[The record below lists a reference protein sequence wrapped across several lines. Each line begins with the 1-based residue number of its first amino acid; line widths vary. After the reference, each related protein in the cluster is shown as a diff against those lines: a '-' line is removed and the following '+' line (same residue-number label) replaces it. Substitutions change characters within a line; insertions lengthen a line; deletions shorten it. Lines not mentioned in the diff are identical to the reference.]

1 MTGIEDLYDKFLSST
16 GICTDTRNITEG
28 SLFFALKGE
37 NFNGNDYAQQALD
50 KGCSYAVVDEE
61 SSEDNPRFVDVI
73 DSLKA
78 LQELA
83 KYHRKQLATPIIAL
97 TGSNG
102 KTTTKEL
109 MHKVLA
115 SKYNVL
121 ATSGNLNN
129 HIGVPLTLLRLKK
142 EHELAIIEMGA
153 NHQGEIEQYCQ
164 VALPNYGLITNIG
177 LAHLEGFGGEQGV
190 LKGKSEL
197 FKYIDSKGGTIFF
210 NSSDPKL
217 NTLELK
223 TDKIINY
230 GTKGITGELLASD
243 PKLSF
248 KYVDGDYQSD
258 EISTQLVGGYNF
270 INMLAAI
277 CVGRHFDVDHKDI
290 ENALTQYTP
299 DNNRSQLLEGKNKL
313 VLDAYNANPS
323 SMKAA
328 LQNFANM
335 DGDKLCILGDM
346 LELGEVADDKH
357 TEIYQLTREL
367 GLDSYFVG
375 PIFSKIGANESF
387 PSTDILL
394 EYIIENPQENRTIL
408 IKGSRGMRLER
419 LVDLLK

>member
-1 MTGIEDLYDKFLSST
+1 MTGIEDLYEKYLSST
-16 GICTDTRNITEG
+16 GICTDTRKIIEG
-28 SLFFALKGE
+28 SLFFALKGD
-37 NFNGNDYAQQALD
+37 NFNGNDYAQYALD
-50 KGCSYAVVDEE
+50 NGCSYAVVDEK
-61 SSEDNPRFVDVI
+61 SQDDNPRFVDVI

-83 KYHRKQLATPIIAL
+83 KYHRKQLGTPIIAL

-109 MHKVLA
+109 MNNVLA

-121 ATSGNLNN
+121 ATIGNLNN

-142 EHELAIIEMGA
+142 EHDLAIIEMGA
-153 NHQGEIEQYCQ
+153 NHQGEIAQYCQ
-164 VALPNYGLITNIG
+164 IALPDYGLITNIG
-177 LAHLEGFGGEQGV
+177 LAHLEGFGGEEGV
-190 LKGKSEL
+190 LLGKSEL
-197 FKYIDSKGGTIFF
+197 FKYIDSHGGTIFF

-217 NTLELK
+217 KTLKLN

-230 GTKGITGELLASD
+230 GAHGLTGEMIASD
-243 PKLSF
+243 PKLRF
-248 KYVDGDYQSD
+248 RYVDGNYQS
-258 EISTQLVGGYNF
+258 ETLSTQLVGAYNF
-270 INMLAAI
+270 INMLAAV

-328 LQNFANM
+328 IQNFANM
-335 DGDKLCILGDM
+335 DGYKLCILGDM
-346 LELGEVADDKH
+346 LELGDVADDKH
-357 TEIYQLTREL
+357 TEIYQLTCEL

-375 PIFSKIGANESF
+375 PLFSKIGANKSF

-394 EYIIENPQENRTIL
+394 EFIKENPQENRTIL